1 MLLGI
6 REQQSV
12 TSKQLQ
18 TGTGKSGAAADDE
31 CDDDDDDDECGV
43 IVVWHVSFFYYGFI
57 GHVLLVFTHGLHTKG
72 RRHSWILLYKCI
84 KTRILFGSV
93 LFKQGSVVSV
103 MRTMTVTCQSAAS
116 YIPPS
121 G

>member
-31 CDDDDDDDECGV
+31 CDDDDDDDDDECGV

-57 GHVLLVFTHGLHTKG
+57 GHVLLVFTHSLHTKG
-72 RRHSWILLYKCI
+72 RRHSWILL
-84 KTRILFGSV
+84 
-93 LFKQGSVVSV
+93 
-103 MRTMTVTCQSAAS
+103 
-116 YIPPS
+116 
-121 G
+121 